1 MQVRFYSHTK
11 RRNSTKLPTG
21 GGVLYTC
28 TLKDAT
34 TVSRP
39 SIAIKWD
46 GASTAPANF
55 NYCYILDFGRY
66 YWVNDWAYVDRQW
79 IANCSVDVLTT
90 YKRALALSTKYV
102 LRSASNYDPEILDT
116 MYTPKVPMK
125 DVANAYSVGGGF
137 NWATNLNGG
146 NIIVGIVGMD
156 DSVAYSPNGV
166 SYYRTTP
173 ADYIQ
178 FMSDMYSESIDIV
191 DNENYGSS
199 FSDAIKAFSRNIV
212 RSVTHPTQYI
222 KSAMW
227 FPMEFSYGNG
237 VNPKVAG
244 ITSTAVFYPLT
255 NPIKSETASFS
266 VNTKPNSATDVW
278 KNMPPYVRF
287 TAYLPP
293 YGTFDLDPR
302 KLYGASTVDCFITT
316 DAISGLSY
324 LLISC
329 DRAGQ
334 TNEPTFANAITQVGI
349 PMDFSGVKGAQT
361 SIAAIAGT
369 VASAASGDVLG
380 AAAGIA
386 NTLESSIPTMESRGS
401 YGGISGDIAGKYVE
415 CVWYDVPEEDIAERG
430 RPLCQSVQLNTLSGY
445 VLCAD
450 GEVEVEATEEEHRE
464 LEAFLTGG
472 FFYE

>member
-66 YWVNDWAYVDRQW
+66 YWVNDWAYIDRQW

-102 LRSASNYDPEILDT
+102 LRSASNYDANIIDT
-116 MYTPKVPMK
+116 LYTPKLNK
-125 DVANAYSVGGGF
+125 SVASATQSGGGF
-137 NWATNLNGG
+137 NWATNLAGG
-146 NIIVGIVGMD
+146 SIIVGIVGMN
-156 DSVAYSPNGV
+156 DSVAYSSGGI
-166 SYYRTTP
+166 SYYKTTP
-173 ADYIQ
+173 ASYMQ
-178 FMSDMYSESIDIV
+178 FMSDMYTQSVTLV
-191 DNENYGSS
+191 DNENYGT
-199 FSDAIKAFSRNIV
+199 DIGGAIKALSKNML
-212 RSVTHPTQYI
+212 RSVTNPTQYI

-227 FPMEFSYGNG
+227 FPFSFSTGAA
-237 VNPKVAG
+237 VNPIVGG
-244 ITSTAVFYPLT
+244 IRSSALFEPLAD
-255 NPIKSETASFS
+255 PIRNETVDFN
-266 VNTKPNSATDVW
+266 VDTHPNSATDIW
-278 KNMPPYVRF
+278 MNITPFVRF

-293 YGTFDLDPR
+293 YGTFDLDTR
-302 KLYGASTVDCFITT
+302 KLYGASAVRCFVKT
-316 DAISGLSY
+316 DAISGLSNII
-324 LLISC
+324 ISSVT
-329 DRAGQ
+329 AGQ
-334 TNEPTFANAITQVGI
+334 TNNPTFAQTITQVGV
-349 PMDFSGVKGAQT
+349 PMDFSGVKTSSSAISSIIGA
-361 SIAAIAGT
+361 AAG
-369 VASAASGDVLG
+369 VASGDVLG

-386 NTLESSIPTMESRGS
+386 NMIDSAVPVTEARSS
-401 YGGISGDIAGKYVE
+401 YGGISGDTASKYVE
-415 CVWYDVPEEDIAERG
+415 RISYPVPDLDIAERG